1 MQIEVE
7 NRVTVTLMF
16 VWRKDNNV
24 KVAWKLNDIN
34 NVIMSQFLFTLKLEV
49 SNE

>member
-24 KVAWKLNDIN
+24 KVAWKLYDIN
-34 NVIMSQFLFTLKLEV
+34 NVVMSQFLFTLKLEV